1 MASDPNFVSTPS
13 AEATQMLN
21 DFWPN
26 VLQQIRNLTNN
37 DFKSQ
42 ELPLARIKKIMK
54 LDEDVKMISAEAP
67 VLFAKAAE
75 IFVCELS
82 LRAWIHTED
91 NKRRT
96 LQRNDIA
103 MAISKFDQFDFL
115 IDIVPRD
122 ELKPAKRQEET
133 VRASSSLPD
142 QIQYYLQ
149 LAQQQQQQQNQQQP
163 QVAAAQ
169 VQQAISQAGVQVQQP
184 AVQVQQPVQVQQQMV
199 AQPTQSLQQVVTQA
213 APVQQQTATMQL
225 PGGQIIQQ
233 PIQIQNLG
241 QGGAQPQIVQLQT
254 PQGVVQQLG
263 QMQQVLPAS
272 VQQQQQTQQTAV
284 VSQLQ
289 NQVAAAQPAVVQ
301 PTTQVYQQVITP
313 SGEVQSI
320 PIQLTPQQLQSIQ
333 MQLQG
338 KVSGQSIVIQSSQPV
353 QAQATDQM
361 SQLAAQQGIYQIHQL
376 PQQAQQIFIQHAD
389 GEVEQADVQ
398 EA

>member
-1 MASDPNFVSTPS
+1 MLTIMAEAPFTSGTS
-13 AEATQMLN
+13 AEAQQLLN

-26 VLQQIRNLTNN
+26 AVMQIRHLTNN
-37 DFKSQ
+37 DFKNQ

-75 IFVCELS
+75 IFISELS
-82 LRAWIHTED
+82 IRAWIHTED

-149 LAQQQQQQQNQQQP
+149 LAQQQSQQQQQQQQ
-163 QVAAAQ
+163 QVAQ
-169 VQQAISQAGVQVQQP
+169 VQQQLQQQTVQVP
-184 AVQVQQPVQVQQQMV
+184 HSVAVQQTVQVPQQVV
-199 AQPTQSLQQVVTQA
+199 AQPAQSVQQVVTQQV
-213 APVQQQTATMQL
+213 APIQQTAAVQL

-233 PIQIQNLG
+233 PFQIQSV
-241 QGGAQPQIVQLQT
+241 GGQIVHLQT
-254 PQGVVQQLG
+254 PQTVMSQLG
-263 QMQQVLPAS
+263 QMQQVMSPA
-272 VQQQQQTQQTAV
+272 VQQQAQTTV
-284 VSQLQ
+284 VSQLP
-289 NQVAAAQPAVVQ
+289 AQVQ
-301 PTTQVYQQVITP
+301 PTTQVFQQVITP
-313 SGEVQSI
+313 NGEVQNI

-338 KVSGQSIVIQSSQPV
+338 KTSAQSIVIQSSQPM
-353 QAQATDQM
+353 QTQSDQM
-361 SQLAAQQGIYQIHQL
+361 AHLTAQPMYQIQQLQQGQQIYI
-376 PQQAQQIFIQHAD
+376 QQAATGEAEGEPDIQ
-389 GEVEQADVQ
+389 EVS
-398 EA
+398 

>member
-1 MASDPNFVSTPS
+1 MAEAAFSGTS
-13 AEATQMLN
+13 AEAAQMLT

-26 VLQQIRNLTNN
+26 AIQQIRNLTNN
-37 DFKSQ
+37 DFKNQ

-75 IFVCELS
+75 IFICELS

-149 LAQQQQQQQNQQQP
+149 MPVAVPQTVQVP
-163 QVAAAQ
+163 QV
-169 VQQAISQAGVQVQQP
+169 VTQP
-184 AVQVQQPVQVQQQMV
+184 A
-199 AQPTQSLQQVVTQA
+199 QQVVTQQA
-213 APVQQQTATMQL
+213 APIQQTATIQL
-225 PGGQIIQQ
+225 PGGQIIQ
-233 PIQIQNLG
+233 PSFQIQNV
-241 QGGAQPQIVQLQT
+241 GGQPQIVQLQT
-254 PQGVVQQLG
+254 PQTS
-263 QMQQVLPAS
+263 M
-272 VQQQQQTQQTAV
+272 VQQQLSQVQQVHQVMSPAIQQQAQTAV
-284 VSQLQ
+284 VSQLPA
-289 NQVAAAQPAVVQ
+289 QVATPVVQ
-301 PTTQVYQQVITP
+301 PTTQVFQQVITP
-313 SGEVQSI
+313 TGEVQNI

-338 KVSGQSIVIQSSQPV
+338 KTSAQSIVIQSSQPV
-353 QAQATDQM
+353 QAQPDQM
-361 SQLAAQQGIYQIHQL
+361 AQLASQPIYQLQGLPVGQQGQQIYI
-376 PQQAQQIFIQHAD
+376 QQATAAE
-389 GEVEQADVQ
+389 GEGEADVQ
-398 EA
+398 EAA